1 VSLLMAK
8 PETISASKFKATCL
22 GVLEKVRKSGRP
34 VVVTKFGKPI
44 VEVIPARLSKR
55 GSDWIGSME
64 GTCQIVGD
72 IVGPII
78 DESEWEALRD

>member
-1 VSLLMAK
+1 MAK

-22 GVLEKVRKSGRP
+22 GVIEKVRKTGKP
-34 VVVTKFGKPI
+34 VLITKFGKP
-44 VEVIPARLSKR
+44 VAELIPARR
-55 GSDWIGSME
+55 SDRRSQWFGSME

-78 DESEWEALRD
+78 DEAEWEALRD